1 MKVGITKQE
10 IIAVYNKFLQSG
22 RPLNKSEHPDLDKQ
36 DFTALIKFFLP
47 IVSPNEAIYLSC
59 SYKLNSKQRLD

>member
-1 MKVGITKQE
+1 MEMKVGITKQE

-36 DFTALIKFFLP
+36 EFTTFIKFLFP
-47 IVSPNEAIYLSC
+47 IFSLNEAIPLY
-59 SYKLNSKQRLD
+59 Y